1 MLWLRRLDRL
11 DAEPIRGTARARGPF
26 FSPDGR
32 QVAFFADGR
41 LLRVALDGSLPVGI
55 CDAPDVRGASWGD
68 NDTIVFAP
76 STNSGLQRVAVSGG
90 TPQTVTTRDE
100 SKRERTHRFPDL
112 LPGAEAMVFMI
123 GTSEIPS
130 YADARIVVLPLR
142 EGGTPRVLVEGGASP
157 RVAAGHLF
165 YTRGFALMA
174 APFDYHRLELTGPE
188 IRIAGDVAFRSAFGV
203 SEYDVADDG
212 SVVYLPGGETE
223 PPTRLI
229 SIDRSGRSRVL
240 DDTTTGLLGL
250 RTSPDLQQ
258 LLLWK
263 QGAND
268 TIWLRDLRRGT
279 TSPLTRE
286 GSAAGGDWSGDGS
299 RAIVS
304 MADRLVS
311 IRLDGSGVAETLH
324 EELGLAIF
332 PMVSAPDEAV
342 FFTAPR
348 AGRGF
353 DILQFSPQTHTAVP
367 WLESPASEGGAR
379 PSPDGELIAYTSD
392 ESGRVEVFLRPRRGG
407 SRVAVSP
414 AGGTAPV
421 WSRDGR
427 ELFFLNG
434 GDLFA
439 VTVERQPRL
448 TLSPPRRLF
457 ATRAAVS
464 SIFPTPWSYDV
475 VADGHFA
482 VIETLPVP
490 QPRELRF
497 VQRAV
502 AR

>member
-1 MLWLRRLDRL
+1 
-11 DAEPIRGTARARGPF
+11 
-26 FSPDGR
+26 
-32 QVAFFADGR
+32 
-41 LLRVALDGSLPVGI
+41 
-55 CDAPDVRGASWGD
+55 
-68 NDTIVFAP
+68 
-76 STNSGLQRVAVSGG
+76 
-90 TPQTVTTRDE
+90 
-100 SKRERTHRFPDL
+100 
-112 LPGAEAMVFMI
+112 
-123 GTSEIPS
+123 
-130 YADARIVVLPLR
+130 
-142 EGGTPRVLVEGGASP
+142 
-157 RVAAGHLF
+157 
-165 YTRGFALMA
+165 
-174 APFDYHRLELTGPE
+174 
-188 IRIAGDVAFRSAFGV
+188 
-203 SEYDVADDG
+203 
-212 SVVYLPGGETE
+212 
-223 PPTRLI
+223 
-229 SIDRSGRSRVL
+229 VL

-268 TIWLRDLRRGT
+268 TIWVRDLRRGT

-286 GSAAGGDWSGDGS
+286 GSAAGGDWSADGS

-311 IRLDGSGVAETLH
+311 IRLDGSGVGETLH

-332 PMVSAPDEAV
+332 PMVSAPDGAV

-348 AGRGF
+348 PGRGF
-353 DILQFSPQTHTAVP
+353 DILQFSPKTRTAVP
-367 WLESPASEGGAR
+367 WLESPANEGGAR

-392 ESGRVEVFLRPRRGG
+392 ETGRVEVFLRPRRGG

-434 GDLFA
+434 SDLFV

-448 TLSPPRRLF
+448 TLSSPRRLF
-457 ATRAAVS
+457 ATRAAVT
-464 SIFPTPWSYDV
+464 SIFPTPWPYDV
-475 VADGHFA
+475 VAGGHFA
-482 VIETLPVP
+482 LIEALPVP

-502 AR
+502 GR